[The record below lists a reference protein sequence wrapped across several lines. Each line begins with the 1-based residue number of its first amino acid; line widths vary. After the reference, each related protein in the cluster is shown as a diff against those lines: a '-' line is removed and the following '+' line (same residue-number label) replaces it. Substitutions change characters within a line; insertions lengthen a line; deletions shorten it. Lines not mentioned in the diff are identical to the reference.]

1 MKNLITRSILPL
13 ALACA
18 LPLHAAP
25 PSPEQTAALGKTA
38 EGFIDAFQK
47 GNAKTLA
54 GFWLPEGDYVQEDGT
69 VLKGRAEIQAAFEKL
84 FSQHKGLKLGIE
96 SASVNVVSPDVMV
109 DDGNTAVIPADGG
122 APTIARYTNVLVKK
136 DGQWFLSSVRD
147 AAYTPPSHFPQ
158 LQPLEWLTGA
168 WVDQDAKGAV
178 GRAIFEWTPD
188 RNFLV
193 STQTVT
199 LGDTLV
205 SRVTEF
211 IGWNAATKQ
220 IESHSFSSDGSTG
233 QSTWSQDG
241 GKWTIKT
248 TGVTPD
254 GKKLT
259 ATSTTTRTG
268 ADAITWQSK
277 ERALDG
283 KALPELPSAT
293 LKRAQ

>member
-1 MKNLITRSILPL
+1 
-13 ALACA
+13 
-18 LPLHAAP
+18 
-25 PSPEQTAALGKTA
+25 
-38 EGFIDAFQK
+38 
-47 GNAKTLA
+47 
-54 GFWLPEGDYVQEDGT
+54 
-69 VLKGRAEIQAAFEKL
+69 VLKGRAEIQAAFEQL
-84 FSQHKGLKLGIE
+84 FAQHKGLKLGIE
-96 SASVNVVSPDVMV
+96 SASVNAVSPDVMI
-109 DDGNTAVIPADGG
+109 DDGSTAVIPTDGG
-122 APTIARYTNVLVKK
+122 APTVARYTNVFVKK
-136 DGQWFLSSVRD
+136 DGQWLLSSVRD

-168 WVDQDAKGAV
+168 WVDEEAKGAV
-178 GRAIFEWTPD
+178 GRAVFEWTPD

-233 QSTWSQDG
+233 HSAWSQDG
-241 GKWTIKT
+241 DKWTITT

-259 ATSTTTRTG
+259 ATSTAARTG
-268 ADAITWQSK
+268 ADAIAWQPK

-283 KALPELPSAT
+283 KPLPALPAAKM
-293 LKRAQ
+293 KRAQ